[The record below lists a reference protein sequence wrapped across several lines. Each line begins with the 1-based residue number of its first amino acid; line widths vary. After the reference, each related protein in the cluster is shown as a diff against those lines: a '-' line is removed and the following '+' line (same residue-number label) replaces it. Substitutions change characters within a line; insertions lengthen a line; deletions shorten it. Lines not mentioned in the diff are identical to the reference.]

1 MYCPHCGTEN
11 PKDYRFC
18 MKCGKSAGESV
29 PPPPG
34 DRLAVDPW
42 DRPLKSAH
50 KSAVAPGVVLIFA
63 LIFFVIL
70 VILVFKVISL
80 ARDNIDDGVV
90 GYIVAAIIM
99 FAFSFVLSLISTIGI
114 NRKTQ
119 GRKKEGVEVV
129 IAAFSISV
137 LIITA
142 VVGLLILISLPFLRP
157 VKPSFNPLQNPMR

>member
-1 MYCPHCGTEN
+1 
-11 PKDYRFC
+11 
-18 MKCGKSAGESV
+18 KSAGESV

-34 DRLAVDPW
+34 VRVAVDPGA
-42 DRPLKSAH
+42 RPLKSAH
-50 KSAVAPGVVLIFA
+50 KSAVAPGVVRVCARIV
-63 LIFFVIL
+63 FVIL